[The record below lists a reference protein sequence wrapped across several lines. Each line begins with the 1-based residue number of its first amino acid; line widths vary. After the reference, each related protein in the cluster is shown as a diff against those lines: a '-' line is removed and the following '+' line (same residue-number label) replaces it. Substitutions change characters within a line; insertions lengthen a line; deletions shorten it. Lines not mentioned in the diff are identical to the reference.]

1 MGVSGMFHV
10 SQDRPIL
17 TGKKTQTKSGKGV
30 SKKKEETKNRFHSH
44 NGYVMISSR
53 LAHLNLHED

>member
-30 SKKKEETKNRFHSH
+30 SKKKEETKIAFT
-44 NGYVMISSR
+44 VTMVT
-53 LAHLNLHED
+53 L